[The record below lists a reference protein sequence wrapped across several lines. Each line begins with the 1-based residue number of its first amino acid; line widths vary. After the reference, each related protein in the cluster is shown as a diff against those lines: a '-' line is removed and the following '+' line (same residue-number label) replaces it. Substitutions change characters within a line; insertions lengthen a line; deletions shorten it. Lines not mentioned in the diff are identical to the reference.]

1 MKHFQLQVGEQ
12 GQPNLLYAMSKTS
25 NILKTIAKVF
35 TTFILI
41 VLSMLAIGAATLA
54 ILFSIADRTNGQLVS
69 TGQVRRY
76 LVHVP
81 ASYNGSQPVPLVI
94 SIHGFVEWPAHQMK
108 ISGWNELADKEGF
121 IVVYPSGTGFPK
133 RWRTNGTSM
142 EDVTFISDLIDEM
155 ERQYNI
161 DLARIYANGLSN
173 GGGMSFLL
181 GCKLSDRIAA
191 IGVVAGAYSLP
202 LDDCNPSRFV
212 PMIAFH
218 GTDDPIVNYHGQPGR
233 EGGTPL
239 PDIPEW
245 MAALA
250 VKHNCISDSRE
261 LLADG
266 NVSGV
271 NYSGCSDGADVVLY
285 TVEGGG
291 HTWPGGYPLPEW
303 LTGLTFQDIDAT
315 QMMWDFFMRF
325 SLGD

>member
-69 TGQVRRY
+69 AGQVRLY

-142 EDVTFISDLIDEM
+142 GGVTFFSDFFGGNEAEPKIE
-155 ERQYNI
+155 
-161 DLARIYANGLSN
+161 LAR
-173 GGGMSFLL
+173 
-181 GCKLSDRIAA
+181 
-191 IGVVAGAYSLP
+191 
-202 LDDCNPSRFV
+202 
-212 PMIAFH
+212 
-218 GTDDPIVNYHGQPGR
+218 
-233 EGGTPL
+233 
-239 PDIPEW
+239 
-245 MAALA
+245 
-250 VKHNCISDSRE
+250 
-261 LLADG
+261 
-266 NVSGV
+266 
-271 NYSGCSDGADVVLY
+271 
-285 TVEGGG
+285 
-291 HTWPGGYPLPEW
+291 
-303 LTGLTFQDIDAT
+303 
-315 QMMWDFFMRF
+315 
-325 SLGD
+325 